1 MPFCIVLTVVVGTA
15 LGWLLVKI
23 TRVPHHLKGLV
34 LGCCAVGM
42 NRLYFFFS
50 FNFYIY
56 KGYTCKT

>member
-23 TRVPHHLKGLV
+23 TRVPYHLRGLV

-42 NRLYFFFS
+42 NKKNLF
-50 FNFYIY
+50 
-56 KGYTCKT
+56 